1 MVGDSKNKIR
11 SHSEL
16 VEALEDQS
24 RELSTRTV
32 IFHFF
37 IGELLGLNPTDHKC
51 LDVIIRTKTPMTASQ
66 LAEETSLSTGAITG
80 VIDRLEKAGYVR
92 RKRDPND
99 RRLIFIDPLLDK
111 AMVKMGPIF
120 DPIKQSSRILY
131 SKYADHELKVIL
143 DFITNCN
150 KMTQE
155 MTYQLK
161 MKRSAK

>member
-1 MVGDSKNKIR
+1 M
-11 SHSEL
+11 L
-16 VEALEDQS
+16 
-24 RELSTRTV
+24 
-32 IFHFF
+32 
-37 IGELLGLNPTDHKC
+37 GE
-51 LDVIIRTKTPMTASQ
+51 
-66 LAEETSLSTGAITG
+66 
-80 VIDRLEKAGYVR
+80 
-92 RKRDPND
+92 RDPSD

-111 AMVKMGPIF
+111 ARVQMGPIF

-131 SKYADHELKVIL
+131 SKYSGHELKFIL